1 MLLPGARLEVA
12 WDSTPGIRPSDAY
25 LSIPTTT
32 SGVSTPDHA
41 SLDITG
47 DIEVRVCAH
56 SADWTDGFQILA
68 SKWAETSDERSWIL
82 YVQAQGFFEF
92 HWTTDGTLGTWENFS
107 SDFSVAD
114 VTDRPITFRVTLDVD
129 DGDGN
134 KVVSLWAYDGDTVED
149 AWLIGST
156 EWVDPGTTSIYS
168 STAVVAVATANDDYL
183 ASSGWVGNV
192 YSFALLDELG
202 ATVAS
207 LDDDM
212 TVGATAYTDPQ
223 GLVWTAAGD
232 AIVETDWQ
240 VVAGDGGDS
249 GFLLDE
255 NGDPILDEDENPI
268 ELEGFAALGLESV
281 SVRRGVTP
289 KTGEIEPSEMSVTV
303 ADPFGWLDPTN
314 TDSPFY
320 PAVKLRTRV
329 RVIVEPDGDDE
340 RTVLTGFMSKLTP
353 HESVGAR
360 TVDIDIDDLLT
371 VIAGAKFRDS
381 AYDAYLLDELGD
393 DLYGYWPLAESTG
406 KTVRDLNEGRDGAYL
421 HRAVPANATVAYD
434 ARPVQTFGWTG
445 QALRQRADLPVYP
458 EQADWSF
465 TLAFDIALPVVTPSF
480 DEETDAVL
488 LELWNLGGT
497 SVAPTVAPSGN
508 NGKVSLWAQWS
519 GDASRALRFKMAWG
533 GTTSRSLLMNTALD
547 VFDDGLT
554 HHVVVRIP
562 VTADRSTASIW
573 IDGVDRTESVTLV
586 SDASITGPFAG
597 VPTISGKPW
606 EYDEGTDTWVPYTS
620 SVEAVVARHAYW
632 FTALTDA
639 QVAALAAVRL
649 APWDGEETGSRVARV
664 CYLAGI
670 DPGDVMDGIAE
681 AGTIECGPADLSDR
695 DPFDLINEL
704 AQTEAGATF
713 VDGDGI
719 LQFRARP
726 AATPTPLVT
735 YGNVDGTVLHER
747 LSPDMSLAR
756 LVNVAVV
763 GWSDGDPQRVEH
775 PASIAQYG
783 EVSVSLS
790 TVAASAGAA
799 RQLGQR
805 IVQRNHEPREQIDEL
820 SVLAGLS
827 SATVEAVLDVEPG
840 DSVARND
847 AGVTS
852 TLIVQRVEIAWA
864 EGSSLRSTFGLRDLQ
879 TFLTSQFDIAG
890 RGYDLTVVG
899 A

>member
-47 DIEVRVCAH
+47 DIEVRVCAY

-129 DGDGN
+129 DGASG
-134 KVVSLWAYDGDTVED
+134 KVVRFWAYDGDTIED
-149 AWLIGST
+149 AWLIGTT

-168 STAVVAVATANDDYL
+168 STALVKVATANDDYL
-183 ASSGWVGNV
+183 ASSGWVGDV
-192 YSFALLDELG
+192 YSFALFNSAG
-202 ATVAS
+202 TQVAS
-207 LDDDM
+207 IEHDLV
-212 TVGATAYTDPQ
+212 VGLTSYTDPQ
-223 GLVWTAAGD
+223 ARVWSFDGTTT
-232 AIVETDWQ
+232 VETDWQ
-240 VVAGDGGDS
+240 TLADNS
-249 GFLLDE
+249 GSSGYLLDE

-268 ELEGFAALGLESV
+268 ELEGFVGLGIESV

-289 KTGEIEPSEMSVTV
+289 KTGEIEPSEMSVAV
-303 ADPFGWLDPTN
+303 HDPERWLDPTN
-314 TDSPFY
+314 TNSPFY
-320 PAVKLRTRV
+320 PSVKLRTRV
-329 RVIVEPDGDDE
+329 RVIVESTDDH
-340 RTVLTGFMSKLTP
+340 RILTGFISRLTP

-381 AYDAYLLDELGD
+381 AYDAYVLDELGD

-406 KTVRDLNEGRDGAYL
+406 RTVRELADGRDGAYL
-421 HRAVPANATVAYD
+421 VRAQPANATVAYD

-508 NGKVSLWAQWS
+508 NGKTSLWAQWS
-519 GDASRALRFKMAWG
+519 GDGSRALRFKMAWG
-533 GTTSRSLLMNTALD
+533 GTTARSILMNTALD

-573 IDGVDRTESVTLV
+573 IDGVDRTESVTLT
-586 SDASITGPFAG
+586 SDTSITGPFAG

-606 EYDEGTDTWVPYTS
+606 EYDEGTDSWVPYTQTID
-620 SVEAVVARHAYW
+620 AVVARHAYW
-632 FTALTDA
+632 FSTLTDV
-639 QVAALAAVRL
+639 QVEALAAVRA
-649 APWDGEETGSRVARV
+649 APWDGELTGSRVARV
-664 CYLAGI
+664 CRLAGI
-670 DPGDVMDGIAE
+670 DPADVMVGIGD
-681 AGTIECGPADLSDR
+681 AGTVPCGPADLSDR

-704 AQTEAGATF
+704 AQTEAGATY
-713 VDGDGI
+713 VDGDGV
-719 LQFRARP
+719 LQFRDRP
-726 AATPTPLVT
+726 VADPTPVVT
-735 YGNVDGTVLHER
+735 YGNVDGTVYHER

-756 LVNVAVV
+756 LVNVAEV
-763 GWSDGDPQRVEH
+763 GWADGDPERVTH
-775 PASIAQYG
+775 PVSVAQYG
-783 EVSVSLS
+783 EVSASIS
-790 TVAASAGAA
+790 TAAASAGAA

-805 IVQRNHEPREQIDEL
+805 LVQRNHEPREQIDEL
-820 SVLAGLS
+820 SVLALLS
-827 SATVEAVLDVEPG
+827 TSTEAATLDIEPG
-840 DSVARND
+840 DAVERNN
-847 AGVTS
+847 ANVTT
-852 TLIVQRVEIAWA
+852 TLVVDRVELSWSD
-864 EGSSLRSTFGLRDLQ
+864 GSMLQATFGVREHQ
-879 TFLTSQFDIAG
+879 TFETAQFDIAG